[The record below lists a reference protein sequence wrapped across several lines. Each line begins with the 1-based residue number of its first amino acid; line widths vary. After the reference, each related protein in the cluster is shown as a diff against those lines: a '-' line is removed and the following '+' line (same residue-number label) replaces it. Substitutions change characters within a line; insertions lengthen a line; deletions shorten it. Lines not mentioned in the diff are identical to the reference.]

1 MKRMVD
7 EKEVV
12 KDIEAVEGGIK
23 VIQLDGTNK
32 TVEVGG
38 SSTVDWSDI
47 QNKPNFATVAT
58 TGDYDDLTDKPDLSI
73 YAESSSLATVATT
86 GDYDDLLNKP
96 TIPDAVEGNPTVP
109 SGTTPT
115 DLTGLKIGN
124 DYFGISAGGSLNTL
138 DKSENY
144 YLWTLAKNSFTED
157 EAAGIF
163 EHPENY
169 EILARQD
176 SNLPGSS
183 SYRLVQLRFN
193 QKWISNNT
201 MYIMFTSEFI
211 WDPSISDDYDKT
223 CIFNFTENKVD
234 AIGAGKWFYAL
245 FTYQLSGDTYTSW
258 DFSHYYYNYNKMFS
272 FKTPDVITGRNQNE
286 LSPQDLKLINDC
298 AFDCYGSMVLRTND
312 QINYGDKQYINGYN
326 RLLGGFA
333 MTRKISQYASSS
345 AGLYYV
351 RFTWN
356 TTENKWK
363 QADTHTKNPIDEE
376 LYLPTTW
383 AFNNNIAKLD
393 TSYSQIDWK
402 GVSYYAAT
410 YQTNKFTISNYK
422 HDYLGRVSF
431 TITLSSGEVF
441 NLSRNISSSVSW
453 QVDTT
458 ETQDSNPLIIQKL
471 IFTGTNSDFWNIL
484 YKQLDA
490 SLIDFTQVPTSDPQV
505 AGQLWNDNGTL
516 KVSSGI

>member
-23 VIQLDGTNK
+23 VLQLDGTSK

-38 SSTVDWSDI
+38 SSEVDWSDI
-47 QNKPNFATVAT
+47 QNKPSFATVAT
-58 TGDYDDLTDKPDLSI
+58 S
-73 YAESSSLATVATT
+73 

-124 DYFGISAGGSLNTL
+124 DYFGIVAGSSLTTL

-144 YLWTLAKNSFTED
+144 YLWTLAKSSFTED

-176 SNLPGSS
+176 SNVPGSS
-183 SYRLVQLRFN
+183 AYRLVQLRFN
-193 QKWISNNT
+193 QKWISNNK
-201 MYIMFTSEFI
+201 MYAMYTSEFV
-211 WDPSISDDYDKT
+211 WDPSISDDYEKT
-223 CIFNFTENKVD
+223 PKFDFTTNKEDILGV
-234 AIGAGKWFYAL
+234 GKWFYIV
-245 FTYQLSGDTYTSW
+245 FIYNLSGDTYTSW
-258 DFSHYYYNYNKMFS
+258 DFWHYYNNYEKMFT
-272 FKTPDVITGRNQNE
+272 FITPGAITGRNQNE

-298 AFDCYGSMVLRTND
+298 VFDCYGSMVIRTND
-312 QINYGDKQYINGYN
+312 QINYGDKHYINGYN

-333 MTRKISQYASSS
+333 MTRIIKQYPGSYD
-345 AGLYYV
+345 GLVYI

-356 TTENKWK
+356 TTDSKWK
-363 QADTHTKNPIDEE
+363 QVDTHTKNILDEE

-383 AFNNNIAKLD
+383 AFNNNVAALE
-393 TSYSQIDWK
+393 TSYSQIEWK
-402 GVSYYAAT
+402 GVSYYASN

-441 NLSRNISSSVSW
+441 NLSRDISNSVSW

-471 IFTGTNSDFWNIL
+471 LFKGKNSDYWNIL

-505 AGQLWNDNGTL
+505 AGAVWNDNGTL
-516 KVSSGI
+516 KISSGI